1 MQNTEQKLLKYIEG
15 FIDKNKLSLEERIY
29 YINLLIEGNSSIYD
43 KEYMKVYFSYLVDI
57 LLLEWK
63 ITLDI

>member
-57 LLLEWK
+57 LLLE
-63 ITLDI
+63 